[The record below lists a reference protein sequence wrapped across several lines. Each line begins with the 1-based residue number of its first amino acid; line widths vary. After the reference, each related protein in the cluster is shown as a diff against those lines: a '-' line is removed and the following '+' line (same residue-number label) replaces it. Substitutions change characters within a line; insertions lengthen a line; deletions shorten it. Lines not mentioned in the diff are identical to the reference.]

1 MEKDIYGLSGPRTPR
16 EDEAQLCAELAY
28 QVFFASRFPDF
39 LSGASTWPMVLREG
53 ALRDTFA
60 MFDGDKPVSL
70 IHRFE
75 RDAIIHGC
83 KLRIGF
89 VGFVCTHPNYR
100 GRGLAST
107 ILAATMNKFRE
118 DDVDFVCISG
128 DRAMYRRAGARPVG
142 GRREF
147 IVNPENAEKLSKY
160 VPEIT
165 TRKATIEDAALLA
178 SIYDQESVRFI
189 RPLSDYEIV
198 LKYRHCV
205 GQPCEFIIAGDGVK
219 AKAYLLVTAL
229 QTQEGK
235 SFRTVFEYAGER
247 YFVLGAIHQLARET
261 ELKVRVE
268 GDDLLGEVL
277 TKIGIEGTP
286 VRKPG
291 TIAVPDFARTMRKLI
306 PFFASRLPTGL
317 VQTLDFAFGNE
328 RYVAWCDG
336 GILEID
342 GETNMVW
349 TLLGAPPGESVSNV
363 RAFGRMREL
372 YERCLPIPLPSLEMN
387 MV

>member
-1 MEKDIYGLSGPRTPR
+1 MGKGVCCLIGPRTPR
-16 EDEAQLCAELAY
+16 EDEAGACAELAY
-28 QVFFASRFPDF
+28 RVFFSSRFPDF
-39 LSGASTWPMVLREG
+39 LSGASTWPMVLRDG
-53 ALRDTFA
+53 ALKDTFA

-75 RDAIIHGC
+75 RDVLIHGC

-89 VGFVCTHPNYR
+89 VGFVCTHPDYR

-128 DRAMYRRAGARPVG
+128 DRTMYRRAGARPIG

-147 IVNPENAEKLSKY
+147 VVNRENSEKLREHACKVS
-160 VPEIT
+160 I
-165 TRKATIEDAALLA
+165 RKASLEDAELLA
-178 SIYDQESVRFI
+178 SIYDRESIRFI

-205 GQPCEFIIAGDGVK
+205 GRPCEFVIAGDETK
-219 AKAYLLVTAL
+219 ARAYLLLTEP
-229 QTQEGK
+229 QTQEGR
-235 SFRTVFEYAGER
+235 SSRTVFEYAGER
-247 YFVLGAIHQLARET
+247 NFVLSAIHHLAKET
-261 ELKVRVE
+261 ELRVKVE
-268 GDDLLGEVL
+268 GNDPLGEML
-277 TKIGIEGTP
+277 TEVGIEGTP
-286 VRKPG
+286 VQKPG
-291 TIAVPDFARTMRKLI
+291 TVAVLDFAKTMRKLI
-306 PFFASRLPTGL
+306 PFFASRLPANL

-328 RYVAWCDG
+328 RFVAWCDD

-342 GETNMVW
+342 GITNMVW
-349 TLLGAPPGESVSNV
+349 TLLGTPPGENLTGV
-363 RAFGRMREL
+363 RVVGKMEEL
-372 YERCLPIPLPSLEMN
+372 HKRCLPIPLPSLEMN